1 MEEPYSIGVASQAGP
16 EPWACCRK
24 MSRQASVGVCAGEAI
39 EPRNKCQGNA
49 DVVGMNGRHY
59 HTTRYRER
67 RVDSPRSKTL
77 CMYTTTLRENRE
89 VLRRSVG
96 GTTDSMGKSKDVS
109 P

>member
-24 MSRQASVGVCAGEAI
+24 ISRQASVGVCAGEDI
-39 EPRNKCQGNA
+39 EPRKKCHGNA
-49 DVVGMNGRHY
+49 DDFPMFGRQHR
-59 HTTRYRER
+59 TTRYRER

-96 GTTDSMGKSKDVS
+96 GTTDSLGKSKDVS